1 LGLRSEEDNVV
12 EAALDPKQLI
22 PRVVGRY
29 SPVTV
34 DHGEG
39 IYVWDI
45 DGNRWTDFTSGIA
58 VTNTGH
64 CHPRVVSAIQ
74 EQAGK
79 IIHAQQNIFA
89 HEPMM
94 KAAAALVE
102 TLPDR
107 LNQVFWAN
115 SGAEA
120 VEGAIKLAK
129 VATGRPAII
138 AFRGAF
144 HGRTHA
150 AMSVTSSRSKVR
162 GHYEPLL
169 AGIYFAPYPY
179 LFRSPYKGN
188 PEDAD
193 LAYFSELEYL
203 FETMVMPD
211 DVAGVIV
218 ETIAGEGGYMVPTER
233 WFKKVRALC
242 DKYGIMLIVDEIQ
255 TGMGRTGK
263 MWGFEHFGIEPDIMT
278 VAKGIASGM
287 PVSAIVSDK
296 AIMDKWAPG
305 AHGGTY
311 GGNAVGTAAAYATL
325 QVMKDERLVENSAA
339 MGAVLT
345 SGLEEIQ
352 ARNPVIGD
360 IRGKGLM
367 VATEFVRPDGAPN
380 PEAVAKVIQKC
391 QDEKVLLLNC
401 GTYDQAIRIIPPLVV
416 NETQINEFLDVY
428 ERAVTS
434 L

>member
-1 LGLRSEEDNVV
+1 MVQ
-12 EAALDPKQLI
+12 AALDPNTLI

-34 DHGEG
+34 DRGEG
-39 IYVWDI
+39 IYIWDI
-45 DGNRWTDFTSGIA
+45 QGNRWTDFTSGIA

-64 CHPRVVSAIQ
+64 CHPRVVAAIQ
-74 EQAGK
+74 EQAAK

-94 KAAAALVE
+94 KAAAALTE

-120 VEGAIKLAK
+120 IEGAIKLAK
-129 VATGRPAII
+129 VATHRSAII

-150 AMSVTSSRSKVR
+150 AMSVTSSRAKVR

-169 AGIYFAPYPY
+169 AGMYFAPYPY

-193 LAYFSELEYL
+193 LAYLDELEHL

-211 DVAGVIV
+211 DVAAILV
-218 ETIAGEGGYMVPTER
+218 ETIAGEGGYMVPTTR
-233 WFKKVRALC
+233 WFQRVREIC
-242 DKYGIMLIVDEIQ
+242 DQFGIMLIVDEIQ
-255 TGMGRTGK
+255 TGVGRTGK
-263 MWGFEHFGIEPDIMT
+263 MWAFEHFGIEPDIMT
-278 VAKGIASGM
+278 VAKGIASGL
-287 PVSAIVSDK
+287 PVSAVVSDK
-296 AIMDKWAPG
+296 KIMDNWAPG
-305 AHGGTY
+305 SHGGTY

-325 QVMKDERLVENSAA
+325 QVMKDENLAGNAA
-339 MGAVLT
+339 VMGAVLKA
-345 SGLEEIQ
+345 GLEEIQ

-360 IRGKGLM
+360 VRGKGLM
-367 VATEFVRPDGAPN
+367 LATEFVKPDGAPN
-380 PEAVAKVIQKC
+380 PEAVAKVIQRC

-401 GTYDQAIRIIPPLVV
+401 GTWDQAVRIIPPLVV
-416 NETQINEFLDVY
+416 NETQVNEFLDVY
-428 ERAVTS
+428 ERAVTA

>member
-1 LGLRSEEDNVV
+1 MV
-12 EAALDPKQLI
+12 EAALDPKMLI

-34 DHGEG
+34 ERGEG
-39 IYVWDI
+39 IYVWDT
-45 DGNRWTDFTSGIA
+45 DGTQWTDFTSGIA

-64 CHPRVVSAIQ
+64 CHPRVVAAIQ

-94 KAAAALVE
+94 KAAAALTE
-102 TLPDR
+102 TLPAR

-120 VEGAIKLAK
+120 IEGAIKLAK
-129 VATGRPAII
+129 VATRRTAII
-138 AFRGAF
+138 AFRGGF

-150 AMSVTSSRSKVR
+150 AMSVTSSRAKVR

-169 AGIYFAPYPY
+169 AGVYFAPYPY
-179 LFRSPYKGN
+179 HFRNPYKGD
-188 PEDAD
+188 PEEAD
-193 LAYFSELEYL
+193 LAYFHELEHL
-203 FETMVMPD
+203 LETMVMPD
-211 DVAGVIV
+211 DVAAILV

-233 WFKKVRALC
+233 WFRKVRELC
-242 DKYGIMLIVDEIQ
+242 DQHGILLIADEIQ
-255 TGMGRTGK
+255 TGVGRTGK

-278 VAKGIASGM
+278 VAKGVASGM
-287 PVSAIVSDK
+287 PVSAVVTDK
-296 AIMDKWAPG
+296 AIMDTWAPG

-325 QVMKDERLVENSAA
+325 QVMKDENLAANAAA
-339 MGAVLT
+339 MGAALK

-360 IRGKGLM
+360 VRGKGLM
-367 VATEFVRPDGAPN
+367 LATEFVTPDGSPN
-380 PEAVAKVIQKC
+380 PEAVARVIQRC
-391 QDEKVLLLNC
+391 QEERVLLLNC
-401 GTYDQAIRIIPPLVV
+401 GTWDQAVRIIPPLVV
-416 NETQINEFLDVY
+416 NETQVNQFLDVY

>member
-1 LGLRSEEDNVV
+1 VV
-12 EAALDPKQLI
+12 QAALDPNTLI

-34 DHGEG
+34 DRGEG
-39 IYVWDI
+39 IYIWDI
-45 DGNRWTDFTSGIA
+45 QGNRWTDFTSGIA

-64 CHPRVVSAIQ
+64 CHPRVVAAIQ
-74 EQAGK
+74 EQAAK

-94 KAAAALVE
+94 KAAAALTE
-102 TLPDR
+102 TLPNR

-120 VEGAIKLAK
+120 IEGAIKLAK
-129 VATGRPAII
+129 VATHRSAII

-150 AMSVTSSRSKVR
+150 AMSVTSSRAKVR

-169 AGIYFAPYPY
+169 AGMYFAPYPY

-193 LAYFSELEYL
+193 LAYLDELEHL

-211 DVAGVIV
+211 DVAAILV
-218 ETIAGEGGYMVPTER
+218 ETIAGEGGYMVPTTR
-233 WFKKVRALC
+233 WFQRVREIC
-242 DKYGIMLIVDEIQ
+242 DQYGIMLIVDEIQ
-255 TGMGRTGK
+255 TGVGRTGK
-263 MWGFEHFGIEPDIMT
+263 MWAFEHFGIEPDIMT
-278 VAKGIASGM
+278 VAKGIASGL
-287 PVSAIVSDK
+287 PVSAVVSDK
-296 AIMDKWAPG
+296 KIMDNWAPG
-305 AHGGTY
+305 SHGGTY

-325 QVMKDERLVENSAA
+325 QVMKDENLAGNAA
-339 MGAVLT
+339 VMGAVLKA
-345 SGLEEIQ
+345 GLEEIQ

-360 IRGKGLM
+360 VRGKGLM
-367 VATEFVRPDGAPN
+367 LATEFVKPDGAPN
-380 PEAVAKVIQKC
+380 PEAVAKVIQRC

-401 GTYDQAIRIIPPLVV
+401 GTWDQAVRIIPPLVV
-416 NETQINEFLDVY
+416 NETQVNEFLDVY
-428 ERAVTS
+428 ERAVTA

>member
-1 LGLRSEEDNVV
+1 MVQS
-12 EAALDPKQLI
+12 ALDPATLI
-22 PRVVGRY
+22 PRVIGRY

-39 IYVWDI
+39 IYVWDTE
-45 DGNRWTDFTSGIA
+45 GNRWTDFTSGIA
-58 VTNTGH
+58 VTNAGH
-64 CHPRVVSAIQ
+64 CHPRVVAAIQ

-94 KAAAALVE
+94 RAAAALTE

-120 VEGAIKLAK
+120 IEGAIKLAK
-129 VATGRPAII
+129 IATHRSAVI

-150 AMSVTSSRSKVR
+150 AMSVTTSRAKVR

-169 AGIYFAPYPY
+169 AGVYFAPYPY

-188 PEDAD
+188 PDDAD
-193 LAYFSELEYL
+193 LAYFHELEHL

-211 DVAGVIV
+211 DVAAILV
-218 ETIAGEGGYMVPTER
+218 EAVAGEGGYMVPTAR
-233 WFKKVRALC
+233 WFKKVRELC
-242 DKYGIMLIVDEIQ
+242 DQYGILLIVDEIQ
-255 TGMGRTGK
+255 SGMGRTGK
-263 MWGFEHFGIEPDIMT
+263 MWGFEHFGIEPDIIT

-287 PVSAIVSDK
+287 PVSAVVSDK
-296 AIMDKWAPG
+296 KIMDNWAPG
-305 AHGGTY
+305 SHGGTY

-325 QVMKDERLVENSAA
+325 QVMKDEHLVENAAA
-339 MGAVLT
+339 MGAALKA
-345 SGLEEIQ
+345 GLEEIQ
-352 ARNPVIGD
+352 SRNPVIGD
-360 IRGKGLM
+360 VRGLGLM
-367 VATEFVRPDGAPN
+367 LATEFVKPDGAPN
-380 PEAVAKVIQKC
+380 PEAVAKVIQRC

-401 GTYDQAIRIIPPLVV
+401 GTWDQAIRIIPPLVV
-416 NETQINEFLDVY
+416 TEPQVNEFLDVY
-428 ERAVTS
+428 ERAVKA

>member
-1 LGLRSEEDNVV
+1 MVQ
-12 EAALDPKQLI
+12 AALDPNTLI

-34 DHGEG
+34 DRGEG
-39 IYVWDI
+39 IYIWDI
-45 DGNRWTDFTSGIA
+45 QGNRWTDFTSGIA

-64 CHPRVVSAIQ
+64 CHPRVVAAIQ
-74 EQAGK
+74 EQAAK

-94 KAAAALVE
+94 KAAAALTE

-120 VEGAIKLAK
+120 IEGAIKLAK
-129 VATGRPAII
+129 VATHRSAII

-150 AMSVTSSRSKVR
+150 AMSVTSSRAKVR

-169 AGIYFAPYPY
+169 AGMYFAPYPY

-193 LAYFSELEYL
+193 LAYLDELEHL

-211 DVAGVIV
+211 DVAAILV
-218 ETIAGEGGYMVPTER
+218 ETIAGEGGYMVPTTR
-233 WFKKVRALC
+233 WFQRVREIC
-242 DKYGIMLIVDEIQ
+242 DQYGIMLIVDEIQ
-255 TGMGRTGK
+255 TGVGRTGK
-263 MWGFEHFGIEPDIMT
+263 MWAFEHFGIEPDIMT
-278 VAKGIASGM
+278 VAKGIASGL
-287 PVSAIVSDK
+287 PVSAVVSDK
-296 AIMDKWAPG
+296 KIMDNWAPG
-305 AHGGTY
+305 SHGGTY

-325 QVMKDERLVENSAA
+325 QVMKDENLAGNAA
-339 MGAVLT
+339 IMGAVLKA
-345 SGLEEIQ
+345 GLEEIQ

-360 IRGKGLM
+360 VRGKGLM
-367 VATEFVRPDGAPN
+367 LATEFVKPDGAPN
-380 PEAVAKVIQKC
+380 PEAVAKVIQRC

-401 GTYDQAIRIIPPLVV
+401 GTWDQAVRIIPPLVV
-416 NETQINEFLDVY
+416 NETQVNEFLDVY
-428 ERAVTS
+428 ERAVTA